1 MKKTPLWWDETQL
14 PNIADAPLPGE
25 AEMVIIGGGFAGLS
39 AALTAARQGR
49 QVVILDAG
57 VPGLAGAAMRNAGIT
72 SGSIRYSHPALSE
85 KFGTAFADDAYLEG
99 ADARADMARFIQD
112 EKIDCQFQ
120 MHGHFAGALSTRDY
134 EAMARQAAALNKL
147 PGHEAT
153 LIPRSEQHTQIATDR
168 FFGGLLRGD
177 IGGFHPGRFFA
188 GLLSRVIEAGVHIA
202 SQTIAAD
209 IIKDGATKTIRT
221 SRGDIKAS
229 IIINTANAYTGR
241 IHPIGAFLRKRLVP
255 VQSAIIVTEKLGR
268 DKVKELMPAL
278 RMYGNT
284 ANLYCY
290 FRPTPDQD
298 RILLGARSFDK
309 EQLSPRSARFLKDRL
324 LEIFPDMGAFE
335 AEYGW
340 LGNVAFSQ
348 RFLPSIFEKDGVYYV
363 AGYGGS
369 GTIWA
374 RWLGIKTAEMAL
386 GLRNKPSCFYG
397 PPPPAIPLYDGNP
410 WFMSFVNSWY
420 GVKDRVNEWGYKNR
434 Q

>member
-1 MKKTPLWWDETQL
+1 MKTTPLWWDETQL
-14 PNIADAPLPGE
+14 PDLDATPLPKQ
-25 AEMVIIGGGFAGLS
+25 ADIVIIGGGFAGLS

-57 VPGLAGAAMRNAGIT
+57 TPGLAGAAMRNAGIT
-72 SGSIRYSHPALSE
+72 SGSIRYSHPALV
-85 KFGTAFADDAYLEG
+85 KNFGATFADEAYLEG
-99 ADARADMARFIQD
+99 VDARADMARFIED
-112 EKIDCQFQ
+112 EQIDCQFS
-120 MHGHFAGALSTRDY
+120 MHGHFAGALSQRDF
-134 EAMARQAAALNKL
+134 EAMARQAEALNKL
-147 PGHEAT
+147 PGHEAV
-153 LIPRSEQHTQIATDR
+153 LIDRSAQHNEIATDR
-168 FFGGLLRGD
+168 FFGGLLRRD

-188 GLLSRVIEAGVHIA
+188 GLLARVIEAGVHIA
-202 SQTIAAD
+202 NQTTAIQITAHQT
-209 IIKDGATKTIRT
+209 KKTIQT
-221 SRGDIKAS
+221 TQGDITTP
-229 IIINTANAYTGR
+229 IVINTTNAYTGR
-241 IHPIGAFLRKRLVP
+241 THPIGAFLRKRLVP

-268 DKVKELMPAL
+268 DKVKSLMPAL

-290 FRPTPDQD
+290 FRPTPEHD

-309 EQLSPRSARFLKDRL
+309 TGVSARSAQFLKNRL
-324 LEIFPDMGAFE
+324 LDIFADMGPFDLD
-335 AEYGW
+335 YGW

-348 RFLPSIFEKDGVYYV
+348 RFLPSIFERDGVIYV

-374 RWLGIKTAEMAL
+374 RWLGIKSAEMAL

-410 WFMSFVNSWY
+410 WFMAFVNSWY
-420 GVKDRVNEWGYKNR
+420 SVKDRLNEWGYKHR